1 MTLYELDGEYLRL
14 YDMATEMDDE
24 QAFKDT
30 LACLD
35 SELELKG
42 NGYIRV
48 IKSLEMEAKQCD
60 AEIERLKR
68 KKEIRENA
76 VKRLKQALITALD
89 IAGKKDITCGEYT
102 LKIRNNGGLQP
113 LKIEGDVPA
122 NFMKIK
128 YEPDNELIRKT
139 LAEGKKLSFAH
150 LEERGRYLKI
160 D

>member
-1 MTLYELDGEYLRL
+1 MTLYELNGEYMRL

-35 SELELKG
+35 TELETKG

-48 IKSLEMEAKQCD
+48 MKTLEMEVKQCD
-60 AEIERLKR
+60 DAIANFKR

-76 VKRLKQALITALD
+76 IKRLKQALITALD

-102 LKIRNNGGLQP
+102 LKIKNNGGQQP
-113 LKIEGDVPA
+113 LKINGEVPA
-122 NFMKIK
+122 NYMKIK
-128 YEPDNELIRKT
+128 YEPDNELIRKA
-139 LAEGKKLSFAH
+139 LADGKNLSFAH